1 MRLTETARKRVSRR
15 LLGVFVCLCF
25 ALQPF
30 GFPLHLALVAHASDA
45 SHELVKNAA
54 AHSHSHSGYHHDH
67 DQAAGRN
74 KSDGGHPTHPVE
86 DHIQFLPDIATS
98 TPPALFVAL
107 ALFPTPLKLFE
118 PPTFSKAVVH
128 CDIPPPRPLTR
139 LVASPR
145 APPVAA

>member
-45 SHELVKNAA
+45 SHELVKNAT

-74 KSDGGHPTHPVE
+74 KSDGDHPTHPVE

-107 ALFPTPLKLFE
+107 ALFSTPLKLFE
-118 PPTFSKAVVH
+118 PPTFSKVAVP
-128 CDIPPPRPLTR
+128 CDLPPPRPLTR